1 MNFVLLF
8 NMMMWIPQDPFN
20 TGALHAFLLNLDD
33 IPIITR
39 KNKHAMPIM
48 AIKTLNEPR
57 RESPRQ
63 DYAPRQE
70 YQPRQDFAKTSYAGG
85 TVLLSTTSIAPG
97 VTIKAWW
104 NPKSEIKAPYKTYT
118 VTVDERSFTMMD
130 GFLEN
135 WINTMTTVTKHFPI
149 VPNPVLHFPQT
160 SKMGNGSASNEITEY
175 MAANSTKL
183 ISLTSTKT
191 APNPSPKK
199 ATRILDVDAAIFV
212 KKESQNNDER
222 LKTAAI
228 FLKMYGLDDCNV
240 SHSVFKSLALY
251 LDVDVGPTTSTL
263 TTRNQALD
271 TLSAAMA
278 ELLQNDGIPPT
289 FTDVMTQAEEIEKTI
304 LTPTPT
310 SGKSTKAAT
319 KIPKKLK
326 DNVVI
331 EIEDNEIC
339 PNEHKGKNKK
349 Q

>member
-1 MNFVLLF
+1 MNFILLF
-8 NMMMWIPQDPFN
+8 NMMMWIPQDPLN
-20 TGALHAFLLNLDD
+20 TGALHAFLLNFDD
-33 IPIITR
+33 IPITTR

-48 AIKTLNEPR
+48 AIKTLNAPCIKMSQQQSNNKQNDNCR
-57 RESPRQ
+57 KRSRSP
-63 DYAPRQE
+63 P
-70 YQPRQDFAKTSYAGG
+70 T
-85 TVLLSTTSIAPG
+85 L
-97 VTIKAWW
+97 
-104 NPKSEIKAPYKTYT
+104 YT

-263 TTRNQALD
+263 TARNQALD